1 MAQDQTVIEKR
12 QRDSYPQSCTPDQ
25 WAVML
30 DFLCVHTGLGRPT
43 NEMRS
48 ETRQRLWSELTSLLN
63 ALGPIARSREEWRQ
77 YWQQRVATAR
87 QRAAELSNAVSS
99 EKRASPVGLSED
111 DARVLSVV
119 GDEVALEVVEG
130 HVVQKRRERQS
141 PSGSLYPRQEHWGTF
156 SLRMGDKNP
165 SQQWGPGRP
174 HPCASDVSDRF
185 GPSVVDIDT
194 SYGYSTEYMA
204 SDSDFTVVSSRRLN
218 RKIRRTSPTGRQ
230 PPKKASGMRSYTI
243 SYVPTTTTDILN
255 SLIRQSLTEYFELVA
270 PGQVEEI
277 RINAQK
283 NILSVEVNTKTILDT
298 LKAIAYQAVPQASTA
313 ATEATTSRKQ
323 RTHDYLARLT
333 EAQERLTQLR
343 EQQAAEDTNF
353 RTQVLRRFE
362 EAQATTTRQIAI
374 AEHQARVMDELA
386 ATMQNILRLLARD
399 SQQPPPKHSK
409 Q

>member
-87 QRAAELSNAVSS
+87 QRAAELSNAVSRLPSGS

-141 PSGSLYPRQEHWGTF
+141 PSGSLYP
-156 SLRMGDKNP
+156 
-165 SQQWGPGRP
+165 
-174 HPCASDVSDRF
+174 
-185 GPSVVDIDT
+185 
-194 SYGYSTEYMA
+194 
-204 SDSDFTVVSSRRLN
+204 
-218 RKIRRTSPTGRQ
+218 
-230 PPKKASGMRSYTI
+230 
-243 SYVPTTTTDILN
+243 VP
-255 SLIRQSLTEYFELVA
+255 
-270 PGQVEEI
+270 
-277 RINAQK
+277 
-283 NILSVEVNTKTILDT
+283 
-298 LKAIAYQAVPQASTA
+298 YQAVPQASTA